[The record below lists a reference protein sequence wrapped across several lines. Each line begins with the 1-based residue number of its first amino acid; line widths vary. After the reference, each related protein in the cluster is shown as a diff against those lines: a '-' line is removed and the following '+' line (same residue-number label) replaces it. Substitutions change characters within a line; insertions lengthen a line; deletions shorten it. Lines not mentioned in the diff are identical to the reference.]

1 MKMSELLLGVNIDHV
16 ATLRQAR
23 GTRYPDPVYA
33 ALQVEQAGADSITL
47 HLREDRRHIQDRDVY
62 LLKERMLTRM
72 NLEMAVTSEM
82 VAIACDVRPEDCCL
96 VPEKREELTTEG
108 GLDVLRYENSIT
120 EACARLAEAG
130 IKVSLFIDADRQQ
143 IDAAKRTGA
152 PVIEIHTGHYADA
165 ENQAAQ
171 QKILS
176 EIIVACEHADDIGLQ
191 VNAGH
196 GLNRQNIHDIAC
208 LQVVR
213 ELNIGHALIADSVFM
228 GIDSAVREYKKLMR
242 EARG

>member
-23 GTRYPDPVYA
+23 GTRYPDPLHA

-72 NLEMAVTSEM
+72 NLEMAVTDEM
-82 VAIACDVRPEDCCL
+82 VEIACDVRPEDCCL

-108 GLDVLRYENSIT
+108 GLDVIRYQAAIT
-120 EACARLAEAG
+120 AACAKLADAG
-130 IKVSLFIDADRQQ
+130 IKVSLFIDADLEQ

-165 ENQAAQ
+165 DDSVQQA
-171 QKILS
+171 KLLN
-176 EIIVACEHADDIGLQ
+176 EIRIACEHADAIGLQ

-196 GLNRQNIHDIAC
+196 GLNRQNIHAIAG
-208 LQVVR
+208 LPQVR
-213 ELNIGHALIADSVFM
+213 ELNIGHAIIADSVFM
-228 GIDSAVREYKKLMR
+228 GLEKAIVEYKRLMR
-242 EARG
+242 EARS

>member
-1 MKMSELLLGVNIDHV
+1 VKMRELLLGVNIDHV

-23 GTRYPDPVYA
+23 GTRYPDPVHA

-72 NLEMAVTSEM
+72 NLEMAVTDEM
-82 VAIACDVRPEDCCL
+82 VKIACDVKPEDCCL

-108 GLDVLRYENSIT
+108 GLDVIRYQAAIT
-120 EACARLAEAG
+120 DACTKLAAAG
-130 IKVSLFIDADRQQ
+130 IKVSLFIDADVKQ
-143 IDAAKRTGA
+143 IDAAKRCGA

-165 ENQAAQ
+165 ENLQKQ
-171 QKILS
+171 QQLLN
-176 EIIVACEHADDIGLQ
+176 EIVVACEHADNIGLQ

-196 GLNRQNIHDIAC
+196 GLNRQNIHDIAS
-208 LQVVR
+208 LQPVR
-213 ELNIGHALIADSVFM
+213 ELNIGHAIIADSIFM
-228 GIDSAVREYKKLMR
+228 GLEKTIAEYRRLMR
-242 EARG
+242 ECRS